1 MTHTLTH
8 TYTHTHTHTH
18 THTQVSI
25 LAIPTSVHPF
35 AAATQLCSSSFLL
48 AVAPAEQPMKYSGR
62 PVANEY
68 EPRFHHAP
76 PLKGSLSLAPSL
88 KKGERK
94 GQLNPAYQKKTIE
107 TPAKIF
113 VKKNNQTIS
122 RNARKETERK
132 PRKTR
137 RNSAT
142 PNKEPATSNKVQRN
156 KNDSAVIANRQVD
169 AED

>member
-8 TYTHTHTHTH
+8 TYTHTHTH

-94 GQLNPAYQKKTIE
+94 GQLNPAYQKKRS
-107 TPAKIF
+107 K
-113 VKKNNQTIS
+113 
-122 RNARKETERK
+122 R
-132 PRKTR
+132 PRKYSLKKTIKQSHETREKKQNGNPVKLGETR
-137 RNSAT
+137 RHQIKSR
-142 PNKEPATSNKVQRN
+142 QRPI
-156 KNDSAVIANRQVD
+156 KCRETKTTLQ
-169 AED
+169 